1 MIPDSTGTQQPTGGP
16 QERISSLRAAILR
29 ISGSLGLDTALREI
43 AGSIRCSSAPA
54 SSILDTTVGSARYL
68 RADYPEDPARGSGAR
83 GHGRSGERRAGGN
96 EVKMKES
103 IHGPG
108 DTESEDPAPD
118 AGRVPEAVRRTEV
131 QL

>member
-68 RADYPEDPARGSGAR
+68 RADY
-83 GHGRSGERRAGGN
+83 
-96 EVKMKES
+96 
-103 IHGPG
+103 
-108 DTESEDPAPD
+108 SEDPAQP
-118 AGRVPEAVRRTEV
+118 GRCATRLRPRHFRTPPLSSPSSNSRNTTIPANAVPPPSTETAVSTAR
-131 QL
+131 

>member
-54 SSILDTTVGSARYL
+54 SSILDTTVGSARYSAPII
-68 RADYPEDPARGSGAR
+68 RRTRPNRDDARPGSGPSLSDPSALVPLVELPQHDHPR
-83 GHGRSGERRAGGN
+83 ERC
-96 EVKMKES
+96 
-103 IHGPG
+103 
-108 DTESEDPAPD
+108 PAS
-118 AGRVPEAVRRTEV
+118 
-131 QL
+131 LH